1 MNENRRKFLKIIL
14 IGSGA
19 LLLEKVLGPL
29 FSKFL
34 NNSFTQPNSFT
45 KTNFKDFKIVED
57 KKRLS
62 VYDSSGEE
70 IFQIDKEVWQ
80 KK

>member
-1 MNENRRKFLKIIL
+1 MNENRRKFLKIIF

-19 LLLEKVLGPL
+19 LLMEKVLGPL

-34 NNSFTQPNSFT
+34 DDPSAKADSMNKNSFR
-45 KTNFKDFKIVED
+45 DFRVVEGQ
-57 KKRLS
+57 KGLS

-70 IFQIDKEVWQ
+70 ILQIDNRA
-80 KK
+80 